1 MAKGAE
7 NRLKVMGIGG
17 GGTNAIA
24 FLEECPISGVEL
36 WALNT
41 DKEALERLRSAHLVQ
56 LGKKETRGRGT
67 GGDQEKGRMAAEESR
82 EEIREA
88 LKGCEVAVLSTALG
102 GGTGSGATPIVA
114 DLTKEMGILTIV
126 IATRPFRW
134 EGPHRLRV
142 AEEVLAILRKTADG
156 VVSISNDRL
165 LQLPEAEHLPASHLL
180 QLSHI
185 TLRNAVATL
194 SYLLN
199 THGLVNRDLSDIE
212 TFLKKSGSLYF
223 GWGEGRGKRGMEEA
237 TLHALHSPILEISP
251 GSAHALLLNILAG
264 KDLTLSS
271 LERGMEVV
279 RKEAKGEDGYT
290 PEICWGLV
298 TAPEEEEEVKVGL
311 LAVSLFSPPKEREK
325 PIRMEQQTFPWE
337 KGGIDLPPFRLD
349 RAT

>member
-1 MAKGAE
+1 MGKEAE
-7 NRLKVMGIGG
+7 NRLKVFGIGG

-24 FLEECPISGVEL
+24 YLEECPIPRVEL

-41 DKEALERLRSAHLVQ
+41 DREALEGLRSAHRIQ
-56 LGKKETRGRGT
+56 LGKKETGGKGT
-67 GGDQEKGRMAAEESR
+67 GGDWEKGRRAAEESR

-114 DLTKEMGILTIV
+114 DLSKEMGILTLV

-134 EGPHRLRV
+134 EGPHRQRV
-142 AEEVLAILRKTADG
+142 AEEALALVRKTADG

-165 LQLPEAEHLPASHLL
+165 HYLPEAEHLPFSHLL

-194 SYLLN
+194 SCLLN
-199 THGLVNRDLSDIE
+199 TRGLVNRDLSDIE
-212 TFLKKSGSLYF
+212 AFLKKSGALYF
-223 GWGEGRGKRGMEEA
+223 GWGEGQGERGMEEA
-237 TLHALHSPILEISP
+237 VAQALHSPILEISP
-251 GSAHALLLNILAG
+251 GCANALLLNILAS
-264 KDLTLSS
+264 KELTLPS
-271 LERGMEVV
+271 LERGMEIV

-298 TAPEEEEEVKVGL
+298 NGLEEEEGVKIGL
-311 LAVSLFSPPKEREK
+311 LAVSLFAPPREREK

-337 KGGIDLPPFRLD
+337 KGGIDLPPFPMD
-349 RAT
+349 RVS